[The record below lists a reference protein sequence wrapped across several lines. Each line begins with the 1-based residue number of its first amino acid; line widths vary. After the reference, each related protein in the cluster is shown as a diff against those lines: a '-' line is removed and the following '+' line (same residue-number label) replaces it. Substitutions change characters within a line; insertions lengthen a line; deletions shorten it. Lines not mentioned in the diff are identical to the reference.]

1 MMHVVKKMVLWY
13 DYCVWKVM
21 HMKCWNDLFQQE
33 IQKPYYQELM
43 AFLDEEYKTKTIFPP
58 REDLFTCFD
67 VCPYEKVKVV
77 ILGQDPYHQPN
88 QAHGLCFSVRKGV
101 KLPPSL
107 RNIYKELKTDLDIDM
122 PSHGYLLDWARQ
134 GVFMMNAVLSVECG
148 KAGSHRKKGWEIFT
162 DTVIRA
168 LNEKEEG
175 IVFLLWGNWAQQKAE
190 LITNPLHH
198 IITSA
203 HPSPLS
209 AYHGFFGSQ
218 PFSKTNTALLKT
230 GHSPVQWKIED

>member
-1 MMHVVKKMVLWY
+1 MIFFVYLYNQHSFTKLTKEKAKKFHSHYFFLKMMHVVKKMVLWY

-101 KLPPSL
+101 KLPP
-107 RNIYKELKTDLDIDM
+107 M
-122 PSHGYLLDWARQ
+122 
-134 GVFMMNAVLSVECG
+134 
-148 KAGSHRKKGWEIFT
+148 
-162 DTVIRA
+162 
-168 LNEKEEG
+168 
-175 IVFLLWGNWAQQKAE
+175 
-190 LITNPLHH
+190 
-198 IITSA
+198 SA
-203 HPSPLS
+203 
-209 AYHGFFGSQ
+209 
-218 PFSKTNTALLKT
+218 
-230 GHSPVQWKIED
+230 

>member
-1 MMHVVKKMVLWY
+1 MHIVKKMFLWY

-21 HMKCWNDLFQQE
+21 HMKRWNDLFQQE

-43 AFLDEEYKTKTIFPP
+43 AFLDEEYKTKAIFPP

-190 LITNPLHH
+190 FITNPLHH

-218 PFSKTNTALLKT
+218 PFSKTNTALLKM

>member
-1 MMHVVKKMVLWY
+1 MHIVKKMVLWY

-21 HMKCWNDLFQQE
+21 HMKRWNDLFQQE

-43 AFLDEEYKTKTIFPP
+43 AFLDEEYKTKAIFPP

-134 GVFMMNAVLSVECG
+134 CVFMMNSLLSVEC
-148 KAGSHRKKGWEIFT
+148 
-162 DTVIRA
+162 
-168 LNEKEEG
+168 
-175 IVFLLWGNWAQQKAE
+175 
-190 LITNPLHH
+190 
-198 IITSA
+198 
-203 HPSPLS
+203 
-209 AYHGFFGSQ
+209 
-218 PFSKTNTALLKT
+218 
-230 GHSPVQWKIED
+230 

>member
-168 LNEKEEG
+168 RYCIPFMGELGTTESRTHYQSATSYHNFSTSFSFIG
-175 IVFLLWGNWAQQKAE
+175 LSWILWQ
-190 LITNPLHH
+190 
-198 IITSA
+198 SA
-203 HPSPLS
+203 I
-209 AYHGFFGSQ
+209 F
-218 PFSKTNTALLKT
+218 
-230 GHSPVQWKIED
+230 